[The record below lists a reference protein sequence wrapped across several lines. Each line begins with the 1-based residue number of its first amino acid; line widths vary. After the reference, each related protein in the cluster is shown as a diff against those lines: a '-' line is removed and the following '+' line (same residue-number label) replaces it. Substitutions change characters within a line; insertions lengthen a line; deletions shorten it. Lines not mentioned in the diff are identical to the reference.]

1 VSILL
6 GLRAKLAALGA
17 ALLAVL
23 FFFLRMQSLKNQRDR
38 AREERDVL
46 KARSHVS
53 RVQKKIKREEKAK
66 LSSRRAEI
74 IKELDKSVED
84 FKGLDNLTDSND
96 Y

>member
-46 KARSHVS
+46 KARSHVA
-53 RVQKKIKREEKAK
+53 RVQKKIKREEEKRLVSRKAD
-66 LSSRRAEI
+66 LV
-74 IKELDKSVED
+74 KELEKEGDD
-84 FKGLDNLTDSND
+84 FKGVDNLTDSND
-96 Y
+96 F